1 MIWEN
6 GKDGEDMSRI
16 NTHEFCTTWTAFGF
30 CLAFQFHRAYKK
42 AQGRY
47 YGLTIMIGPFT
58 YRFMSM
64 P

>member
-1 MIWEN
+1 MR
-6 GKDGEDMSRI
+6 RI
-16 NTHEFCTTWTAFGF
+16 NTHEFCTTWSAFGF